1 MNILISPPKILRKN
15 EISDI
20 ARLNRV
26 AIMCYSACCIIFS
39 IAGGFCFRGINTADY
54 IWKISLYFTL
64 LWIPLFLSL
73 FIYIKNKES
82 SYLKNALFILFGVFY
97 TYVLIE
103 AREYLF
109 FLFAV
114 PMMIVAISYYHQVF
128 SILQNNKME
137 QIECEK
143 ERFKALASV
152 GIKRI
157 FEYSIIDDIFMTARS
172 SEGNYGQESYIKDF
186 KKAVKQYRYVL
197 YEDWDLFDGF
207 INDCVIGVP
216 IIEINMRLRDKNG
229 DYKWYRIRGK
239 MINNENK
246 LPFKMIGTM
255 ENIDEIKR
263 MEIRQTDE
271 NMRDPLTK
279 LYKRSYAKQLIQEFL
294 KKQSCSEYA
303 GFLILDIDNFAIL
316 NEKMGNAFGDA
327 ILKNIAADIETL
339 FYSSDVLGR
348 VGGDEFVILM
358 KNIKSVDDIDKKIKE
373 IQKVI
378 NRTYIGETM
387 NFGSTVGVGASVFPI
402 DGVDYDVLYE
412 KAEKALFHA
421 KGAGKNCYGF
431 YDAANETIY
440 KQYKLEEKHFKI
452 QEAEKYHKELGVA
465 SSDSLIELAFKLI
478 EETKDTDS
486 AINLLLRQVARQMN
500 LGGICIRERVN
511 NEYKLLYPYQCCM
524 SIDWNHEETGCME
537 YTKEQW
543 DTMLENF
550 RTGNG
555 IICASDTANTENEIS
570 QELFLAYGARSYA
583 RCAFY
588 DKGEFAG
595 NIDFVDFS
603 NERKW
608 SREDIM
614 TIRAVTNVVS
624 AYLLK
629 MKAYEE
635 ASNTVERLTGYDSI
649 TGLYKYEK
657 FLSLTSEY
665 IENAPHGNY
674 AIAYVDFSNFKYI
687 NENYGY
693 ETGDKI
699 LRDFADSISSY
710 KDVFIY
716 GSRVFSDNIVSLI
729 NLGECVEVELL
740 FGLQKASREF
750 TKKIQSEYLDSNL
763 IIDIG
768 ICPFKINGSPVPIK
782 NIISN
787 ANMARKEAKLPDR
800 PRCIIYNDSMGQ
812 KLNQEVAYANDME
825 NAFKNKE
832 FVVYLQPKV
841 NLKNNSIDGAEAL
854 VRWKKKDGTIIYPN
868 DFIPVFEKNKTIT
881 LLDYYVYAEVC
892 KYLAR
897 RIKNDKEMVCIS
909 VNVSRVH
916 LYSIRQM
923 VSYVRSL
930 LNKYKLPPELLEF
943 ELTETVFTDKV
954 DDTILLMNELRK
966 LGVKVSMDD
975 FGSGYSSLNVLT
987 KLPIDVLK
995 LDKDFLKDFE
1005 MDSEEKII
1013 IPSIVDMA
1021 KKMKL
1026 SVVCEGVETNEQV
1039 KFLREVGCDYAQGYY
1054 YSKPVPIP
1062 RFDELLIDSGFEELI

>member
-1 MNILISPPKILRKN
+1 MSIIISPKKIFKKN

-39 IAGGFCFRGINTADY
+39 IVGGFCYRGINIADY
-54 IWKISLYFTL
+54 IWEIALYFAL

-73 FIYIKNKES
+73 FLYIRNKES
-82 SYLKNALFILFGVFY
+82 TYLKNILFILFGIFY
-97 TYVLIE
+97 TYVLFE
-103 AREYLF
+103 GRDNSF

-114 PMMIVAISYYHQVF
+114 PMMIVAISYYHQFF

-152 GIKRI
+152 GIKRV
-157 FEYSIIDDIFMTARS
+157 FEYNIKDDIFMTARS
-172 SEGNYGQESYIKDF
+172 SEGKYGQESYVKDF

-197 YEDWDLFDGF
+197 YDDWDLFDGF
-207 INDCVIGVP
+207 INDCINGVP

-229 DYKWYRIRGK
+229 DYKWYLIRGK
-239 MINNENK
+239 MINNEKK
-246 LPFKMIGTM
+246 LSLKMIGTM

-279 LYKRSYAKQLIQEFL
+279 LYKRSYAKQLIQKFL

-339 FYSSDVLGR
+339 FYSSDVIGR

-358 KNIKSVDDIDKKIKE
+358 KNIKSVNDIDKKIKE

-431 YDAANETIY
+431 YDAENEKIY
-440 KQYKLEEKHFKI
+440 KEYKLEEKHFKI
-452 QEAEKYHKELGVA
+452 QEAEKHHKELGVA

-478 EETKDTDS
+478 EESKDTDS

-524 SIDWNHEETGCME
+524 SIDWNHEETECME

-543 DTMLENF
+543 DTMLEKF
-550 RTGNG
+550 RAGNG
-555 IICASDTANTENEIS
+555 IICTSDTADTENDAI
-570 QELFLAYGARSYA
+570 QELFFAYGARSYA

-595 NIDFVDFS
+595 NIDFVDFN

-657 FLSLTSEY
+657 FLSLISEY

-699 LRDFADSISSY
+699 LRDFADRISSY
-710 KDVFIY
+710 KDITIFA
-716 GSRVFSDNIVSLI
+716 SRVFSDNIVSLL
-729 NLGECVEVELL
+729 NLGECVEGDLI
-740 FGLQKASREF
+740 FSLQKASGEF
-750 TKKIQSEYLDSNL
+750 AKKIQSEYLDSNL

-768 ICPFKINGSPVPIK
+768 ICPFKIDGSPVPIK

-787 ANMARKEAKLPDR
+787 ANLARKEAKLPDR

-841 NLKNNSIDGAEAL
+841 NLKNNAIDGAEAL

-892 KYLAR
+892 KYLAGKL
-897 RIKNDKEMVCIS
+897 KNEEEMVCIS

-930 LNKYKLPPELLEF
+930 LNKYKIPPELLEF